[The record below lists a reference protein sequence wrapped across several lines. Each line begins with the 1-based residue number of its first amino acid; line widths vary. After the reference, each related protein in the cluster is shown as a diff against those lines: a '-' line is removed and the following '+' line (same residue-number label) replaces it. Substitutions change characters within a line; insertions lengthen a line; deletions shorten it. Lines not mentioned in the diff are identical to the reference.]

1 MATPGSTPPSRRA
14 NRTAELLGPG
24 TAVVV
29 LGLAS
34 ALAWGAGDF
43 GGGILGRRAPVVG
56 IVLLTQLTGLVAALA
71 FAATRGEPVPAGAD
85 LGWAVA
91 AGLFGVMGITSLYHG
106 LAVGRMGVVAPTT
119 GLLAALIPV
128 AAGFVLEGIPDRL
141 VIAGIGVALVAVVL
155 VTRAPD
161 GGTGR
166 PSGIGWALLAGAGF
180 GLFNTSV
187 GQLSGEGAFAPLV
200 LIRLVQAIA
209 VGAFIVTARQ
219 RWRLPRDMVPK
230 AMVVGLFDMG
240 GNAAFILA
248 TQAGALAIASVLSSL
263 YPVVTV
269 ILAIVILRERVNRSH
284 VAGIALTAAA
294 IVLIGVGSNA
304 A

>member
-1 MATPGSTPPSRRA
+1 M
-14 NRTAELLGPG
+14 
-24 TAVVV
+24 

-71 FAATRGEPVPAGAD
+71 FAAARGEPVPAGAD

-91 AGLFGVMGITSLYHG
+91 AGVCGVIGITSLYHG
-106 LAVGRMGVVAPTT
+106 LAVGRMGVVAPAT

-128 AAGFVLEGIPDRL
+128 AAGFVLQGIPDRL
-141 VIAGIGVALVAVVL
+141 VIAGIAVALVAVVL
-155 VTRAPD
+155 VTRAPG

-166 PSGIGWALLAGAGF
+166 PSGIAWALLAGAGF
-180 GLFNTSV
+180 GLFNASV

-209 VGAFIVTARQ
+209 IGAFIVTARQ

-294 IVLIGVGSNA
+294 IVLIGAGSNA
-304 A
+304 G